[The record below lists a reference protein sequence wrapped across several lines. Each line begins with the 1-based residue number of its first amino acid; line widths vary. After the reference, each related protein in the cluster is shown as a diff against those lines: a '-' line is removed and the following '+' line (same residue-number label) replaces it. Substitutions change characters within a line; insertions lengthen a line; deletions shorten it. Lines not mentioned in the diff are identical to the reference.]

1 MEQKSFIKVTCSIL
15 TISDTRNLD
24 TDTSGQLIQSAL
36 ENAGHE
42 VISRIVVPDDVTLIK
57 QKINELAVNDGS
69 FCLITNG
76 GTGIARRDVTY
87 EALFAT
93 IQQEIP
99 GFGEIFRMLS
109 YEEVGSR
116 AMVSRAFAGFSEN
129 GLLIFALPGSSN
141 ACQLAMQK
149 LIIPELPHLIAERQK

>member
-1 MEQKSFIKVTCSIL
+1 MEQKTFIKVTCSIL

-36 ENAGHE
+36 ETAGHE
-42 VISRIVVPDDVTLIK
+42 VISRVVVPDDVTLIK
-57 QKINELAVNDGS
+57 QKINELAANGS

-93 IQQEIP
+93 IQQEILGLVKFSGCSVTKKLVVVP
-99 GFGEIFRMLS
+99 WCLVHSLAFQKAAYCFLRCLDQVMLAS
-109 YEEVGSR
+109 SR
-116 AMVSRAFAGFSEN
+116 FKN
-129 GLLIFALPGSSN
+129 
-141 ACQLAMQK
+141 
-149 LIIPELPHLIAERQK
+149 

>member
-1 MEQKSFIKVTCSIL
+1 MEQKSFIKVACSIL

-36 ENAGHE
+36 ETAGHE

-57 QKINELAVNDGS
+57 QKINELAVNGS

-76 GTGIARRDVTY
+76 GTGIAKRDVTY

-116 AMVSRAFAGFSEN
+116 TMVSRAFAGFSEN
-129 GLLIFALPGSSN
+129 GLLLFALPGSSN

-149 LIIPELPHLIAERQK
+149 LIVPELPHLIAERQK

>member
-1 MEQKSFIKVTCSIL
+1 MEQKTFIKVTCSIL

-36 ENAGHE
+36 ETAGHE

-57 QKINELAVNDGS
+57 QKINELAANGS

-116 AMVSRAFAGFSEN
+116 AWCLVHSLAFQKAAYCFLRCLDQVMLASSRFKN
-129 GLLIFALPGSSN
+129 
-141 ACQLAMQK
+141 
-149 LIIPELPHLIAERQK
+149 